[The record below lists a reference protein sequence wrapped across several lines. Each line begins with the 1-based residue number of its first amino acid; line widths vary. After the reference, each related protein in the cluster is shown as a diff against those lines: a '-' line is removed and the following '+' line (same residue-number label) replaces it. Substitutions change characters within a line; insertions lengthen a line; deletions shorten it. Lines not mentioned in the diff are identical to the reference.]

1 MSDLF
6 GGVDFSDSMQKALQD
21 ARRAEEEK
29 SAESQRREKERRE
42 KEQREML
49 VRRQSDADVRRSV
62 DLTNKISS
70 ISRVASQRA
79 EERKRELRAEEEA
92 RIQRLEDEKN
102 AIILPIEGDWEWVTV
117 QDDDTE
123 DMPEVQSPAPQPVNS
138 LIDGIMKRLEYAR
151 PSSSADDSTPSST
164 IGAMEV
170 EPVQLD
176 DDDYASLLRKKDEG
190 KLVSLEISTTAH
202 VPIEDAITSINNN
215 SISSREKKH
224 PDSKCPDQGKDT
236 E

>member
-21 ARRAEEEK
+21 ARRAEEEESAK
-29 SAESQRREKERRE
+29 SQRRE

-49 VRRQSDADVRRSV
+49 VRRRSDADARRSA
-62 DLTNKISS
+62 DLTNKIRS

-102 AIILPIEGDWEWVTV
+102 AIVLPIEGDWEWVTV
-117 QDDDTE
+117 QDNDTE

-151 PSSSADDSTPSST
+151 PSSGSDDDTPSST

-190 KLVSLEISTTAH
+190 KLISLEISTTAH

-215 SISSREKKH
+215 SISLREKKL
-224 PDSKCPDQGKDT
+224 PDSKCPDQRKDT

>member
-49 VRRQSDADVRRSV
+49 VRRQSDADVRRSA
-62 DLTNKISS
+62 DLTNKIRS

-102 AIILPIEGDWEWVTV
+102 AIVLPIEGDWEWVTV
-117 QDDDTE
+117 QDNDAE
-123 DMPEVQSPAPQPVNS
+123 DMPETPSPTPQPVNS

-151 PSSSADDSTPSST
+151 PSSGSDDDTPSST

-190 KLVSLEISTTAH
+190 KLISLEISTTAY
-202 VPIEDAITSINNN
+202 VPIEDAISSAANN
-215 SISSREKKH
+215 S
-224 PDSKCPDQGKDT
+224 DSPQGKTASESGGADQGKDP

>member
-29 SAESQRREKERRE
+29 SAESQRREKQRRE

-49 VRRQSDADVRRSV
+49 VRRQSDADVRRSA
-62 DLTNKISS
+62 DLTNKIRS

-102 AIILPIEGDWEWVTV
+102 AIVLPIEGDWEWVTV

-151 PSSSADDSTPSST
+151 PSANGNDTPSST
-164 IGAMEV
+164 IGAMEI

-190 KLVSLEISTTAH
+190 KLISLEISTTAH
-202 VPIEDAITSINNN
+202 VPIEDAITSINNDSN
-215 SISSREKKH
+215 SLEEKKH
-224 PDSKCPDQGKDT
+224 PDSKCPDQGKDS